1 MNVLQSLK
9 SLSGYP
15 IPLATIQDI
24 ADEVGVSVD
33 DETTRELRE
42 SKEFKRAKARV
53 YLYLS
58 KAPNVSQGGITYSF
72 SDEDRR
78 RFKNEAES
86 ILDEIGDN
94 ADVLGVTYGY
104 KGEDL

>member
-15 IPLATIQDI
+15 IPLSAIQNIANEAWLDI
-24 ADEVGVSVD
+24 D
-33 DETTRELRE
+33 TELTQEIRN

-72 SDEDRR
+72 SDEDRK

-86 ILDEIGDN
+86 ILDEIGDD
-94 ADVLGVTYGY
+94 ADGLGVTYGY

>member
-15 IPLATIQDI
+15 IPLATIQDV
-24 ADEVGVSVD
+24 ADEVGISVD
-33 DETTRELRE
+33 AETTKELRG
-42 SKEFKRAKARV
+42 SKEFKRAKARI

-58 KAPNVSQGGITYSF
+58 KAPNVSQGGISYNF
-72 SDEDRR
+72 SEEDRR
-78 RFKNEAES
+78 RFRQEAES
-86 ILDEIGDN
+86 ILDEIGDD
-94 ADVLGVTYGY
+94 AEGLGVTYGY

>member
-15 IPLATIQDI
+15 IPSAAIQDV
-24 ADEVGVSVD
+24 ADEAGIRVD
-33 DETTRELRE
+33 AEATGELRA
-42 SKEFKRAKARV
+42 SKAFKRAKAHV

-58 KAPNVSQGGITYSF
+58 KAPNVSQGGITYSL
-72 SDEDRR
+72 SDAERR
-78 RFKNEAES
+78 RFRNEAES
-86 ILDEIGDN
+86 ILEEIGDN
-94 ADVLGVTYGY
+94 AAVFYGY

>member
-15 IPLATIQDI
+15 IPLATIQDV
-24 ADEVGVSVD
+24 ADEVGISVD
-33 DETTRELRE
+33 AETTQELRG

-72 SDEDRR
+72 RT
-78 RFKNEAES
+78 KT
-86 ILDEIGDN
+86 
-94 ADVLGVTYGY
+94 ADVSGMRQRASLTR
-104 KGEDL
+104 

>member
-1 MNVLQSLK
+1 MNVLQSLR

-15 IPLATIQDI
+15 IPLAAIQDA
-24 ADEVGVSVD
+24 ADEVGISVD
-33 DETTRELRE
+33 AEATWELRE
-42 SKEFKRAKARV
+42 SKEFKRAKASMF
-53 YLYLS
+53 LYLS

-78 RFKNEAES
+78 RFRQEAEG
-86 ILDEIGDN
+86 ILDGIGDN
-94 ADVLGVTYGY
+94 ADVSGVAYGY

>member
-15 IPLATIQDI
+15 IPLATIQDV
-24 ADEVGVSVD
+24 ADEVGISVD
-33 DETTRELRE
+33 AETTQELRG
-42 SKEFKRAKARV
+42 SKEFLRAKARV

-58 KAPNVSQGGITYSF
+58 KAPNVSQGGITYNF

-78 RFKNEAES
+78 RFRQEAES
-86 ILDEIGDN
+86 ILDEIGDDAN
-94 ADVLGVTYGY
+94 GLGVTYGY